1 MGPVY
6 PTCAHP
12 HPPPMTAA
20 APSDS
25 LRGSFSQ
32 VASVNDFDRARADFR
47 LAIQRQDHPFA
58 ATPAFIDQWFDYS
71 PSAFSN
77 GPVSNAADQNQGSCK
92 VFALARLLDLDRDEA
107 LRCFG
112 EHYREVLA
120 TPGADNHRNLRQ
132 PQAPGLDAVAFDAFP

>member
-1 MGPVY
+1 M
-6 PTCAHP
+6 
-12 HPPPMTAA
+12 
-20 APSDS
+20 
-25 LRGSFSQ
+25 
-32 VASVNDFDRARADFR
+32 NDFDRARADFR

-58 ATPAFIDQWFDYS
+58 ATLAFVDQWFDYS

-120 TPGADNHRNLRQ
+120 TPDADNHRNLRQ
-132 PQAPGLDAVAFDAFP
+132 LQAAGLDAVAFDAFPLRRKGQG